1 MDQYHTMDK
10 DKYIRLKI
18 MSLSIK
24 LISKEKKRLMA
35 EGEDITITIEGFK

>member
-1 MDQYHTMDK
+1 
-10 DKYIRLKI
+10 

-35 EGEDITITIEGFK
+35 EGEDITITREGFK